1 MKICLHTSITRK
13 HLSSTLYLKY
23 VGLNRSN
30 KTHSITQIYI
40 VNFYSGLIKFI
51 NGKTTLFQNT
61 NSRDKS
67 YRIKLTIFSYQ
78 NFSKHMPCL
87 TSSKCQT
94 NSVAASNLQCETKFC
109 TGDKV
114 LPKLPFDPCV
124 HLSKAEWQSCQLP
137 HRLVWGIT
145 MHRTCEPSLFQSSQF
160 AVASSRAVTT
170 RA

>member
-1 MKICLHTSITRK
+1 M
-13 HLSSTLYLKY
+13 
-23 VGLNRSN
+23 
-30 KTHSITQIYI
+30 
-40 VNFYSGLIKFI
+40 NFYSGLIKFI

-61 NSRDKS
+61 NFRDKS
-67 YRIKLTIFSYQ
+67 YRIKLTIFSHQ
-78 NFSKHMPCL
+78 NFLKQMPCL
-87 TSSKCQT
+87 TSSKCHT
-94 NSVAASNLQCETKFC
+94 KSVAGSNLQCETKFC